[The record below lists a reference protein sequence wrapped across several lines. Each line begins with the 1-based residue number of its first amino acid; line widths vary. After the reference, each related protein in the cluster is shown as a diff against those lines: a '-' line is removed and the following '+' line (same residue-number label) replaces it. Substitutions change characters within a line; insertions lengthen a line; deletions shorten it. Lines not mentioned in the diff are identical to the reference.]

1 MLRTRSKLFDHWII
15 RIGAIGLAAMS
26 ATALVAH
33 AQNQQVLPG
42 QPGADTTVA
51 AVEARSAPYSVLGV
65 SSNGMVTQKEVNP
78 KTATALMKNAEPVS
92 GVLMVLVHGNTAYVV
107 HDMPMDSGQNFSGAM
122 TRPIQ

>member
-42 QPGADTTVA
+42 QPGADHDRGRCRSTVRALFGPGREFQRHGYPKGGQSKNRHRVDEERGAGERRRDSVSPWQYGPMLFTTCRWIA
-51 AVEARSAPYSVLGV
+51 AETSVV
-65 SSNGMVTQKEVNP
+65 S
-78 KTATALMKNAEPVS
+78 
-92 GVLMVLVHGNTAYVV
+92 
-107 HDMPMDSGQNFSGAM
+107 
-122 TRPIQ
+122 